1 MQNKNKKKK
10 KKKKTVHRRMSTA
23 DIKFRIKENNREV
36 TEIDLIIIAVSGDLV
51 TFESDNSVF
60 LYCLLSLIS
69 GTVYPIFRLK

>member
-1 MQNKNKKKK
+1 MLDAKQEQKK

-23 DIKFRIKENNREV
+23 DIKFRIKEINREV
-36 TEIDLIIIAVSGDLV
+36 TEIDLIIIAFSGDLI

-69 GTVYPIFRLK
+69 DTV